1 MTTITCNRIYN
12 NLGND
17 GITLSDNYDSA
28 WLVETIECQLPKGYK
43 LDENYLHE
51 PMVFAPWSEG
61 CDLRLSNN
69 TVLLISSKGIIP
81 LKRA

>member
-28 WLVETIECQLPKGYK
+28 WLVETIECQLPEGYE
-43 LDENYLHE
+43 LGEGADSL
-51 PMVFAPWSEG
+51 PMVFAPWGEG
-61 CDLRLSNN
+61 CVLCMSNN
-69 TVLLISSKGIIP
+69 TVLLINSKGIIP
-81 LKRA
+81 LKRV

>member
-28 WLVETIECQLPKGYK
+28 WLVETIECQLPEGYE

-51 PMVFAPWSEG
+51 PIVVDPKGEG
-61 CDLRLSNN
+61 CCLHLSNN
-69 TVLLISSKGIIP
+69 TVWLISSKAMIP

>member
-28 WLVETIECQLPKGYK
+28 WLVETIECQLPEGYE
-43 LDENYLHE
+43 LGESVDSL
-51 PMVFAPWSEG
+51 PMVFAPWGEG
-61 CDLRLSNN
+61 CDLCMSNN
-69 TVLLISSKGIIP
+69 TVWLISSKSMIP
-81 LKRA
+81 LKRV